1 MFTQILRVMLSK
13 AKHPALGLCKRQ
25 GEILP
30 IVRMTNEAESES
42 RVKLT

>member
-25 GEILP
+25 CEILP
-30 IVRMTNEAESES
+30 IVRMTTDAEARAELS
-42 RVKLT
+42 